1 MLTCYAASANGLVQR
16 GPWQPGRETSQLAW
30 IDLLEPTREEEHD
43 VELALGIDLP
53 TREEMAEIEDSSRF
67 YKENG
72 ALYLTATVMTQSE
85 SDVPSTSEVTF
96 VLVRNLLVTVR
107 YADPRP
113 FRTFAALSERQA
125 GVCSN
130 GEAALIGL
138 LDAFLDRIADLIE
151 KASVDIDSLVHNV
164 LAPEQRGRGGSDY
177 AGMLRRLE
185 RSQTLLAKAR
195 MSLLGL
201 QRLLSFAARPVP
213 EAYGSKSF
221 RAQLLTLI
229 HDVRSLLEHTNY
241 LGNNVSFELSAILGM
256 VSIEQNDIIK
266 IFSVAA
272 VVFLPPT
279 LVASI
284 YGMNFRH
291 MPELEWLGG
300 YPMAICMMVLS
311 AVLPYLW
318 FKRKGWL

>member
-1 MLTCYAASANGLVQR
+1 MLTCYTVAPNGHAQR
-16 GPWQPGRETSQLAW
+16 GPWLAGREPAQMPW
-30 IDLLEPTREEEHD
+30 VDLLQPTLEEEHE
-43 VELALGIDLP
+43 VEKALGIDLP

-85 SDVPSTSEVTF
+85 SDVPSTTDVTF
-96 VLVRNLLVTVR
+96 VLVRNSLVTVR

-113 FRTFAALSERQA
+113 FRTFAALAERQT
-125 GVCSN
+125 GVCNN
-130 GEAALIGL
+130 GETALLGL

-151 KASVDIDSLVHNV
+151 KTSVDIDSLVHNV
-164 LAPEQRGRGGSDY
+164 LSPQHRVRGGSDY

-201 QRLLSFAARPVP
+201 MRLLSFAARPTP
-213 EAYGSKSF
+213 ESYSTKAF

-241 LGNNVSFELSAILGM
+241 LGNNISFELSAILGM

-300 YPMAICMMVLS
+300 YPMAVGLMILS
-311 AVLPYLW
+311 AVLPYVW